1 VLTLNP
7 CYSSESM
14 GNPVMVNSTVNFVG
28 MVEVK

>member
-1 VLTLNP
+1 MNP

-14 GNPVMVNSTVNFVG
+14 GNPAMVYSTVNFVG